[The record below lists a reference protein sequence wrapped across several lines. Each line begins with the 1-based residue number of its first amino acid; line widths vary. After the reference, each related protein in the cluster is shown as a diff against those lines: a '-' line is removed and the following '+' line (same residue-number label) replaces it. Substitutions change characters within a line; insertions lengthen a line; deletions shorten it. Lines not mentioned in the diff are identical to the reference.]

1 MKNILIIL
9 SLLASIVVIAFL
21 VLQPIEQKKHSQ
33 QEMDNISKAFAEK
46 FSQAQKDRTNQQVK
60 PVATQNTSEDSKE
73 QHDNPQTI
81 IGVIY
86 KQPQAT
92 WFIKAKDSKQKIDTI
107 SASFKNYF
115 IEQLKFDENHQPDFS
130 HIPDSMK
137 TANKSS
143 MRVATYLIGDVEIS
157 VSRLAG
163 QQDVFANVKRWM
175 GQIGLDDN
183 SPIQLDFSEDKQTI
197 IVRMPK

>member
-1 MKNILIIL
+1 MKNMKNTIIKL
-9 SLLASIVVIAFL
+9 SLFASIVLIAFL
-21 VLQPIEQKKHSQ
+21 VLKPIEQKKHTE
-33 QEMDNISKAFAEK
+33 QEMANISKAFSEK
-46 FSQAQKDRTNQQVK
+46 FSQTEKNQAPQAKKPAATADSKPMSENQQ
-60 PVATQNTSEDSKE
+60 S
-73 QHDNPQTI
+73 I

-86 KQPQAT
+86 KQPDAT
-92 WFIKAKDSKQKIDTI
+92 WFIKAKDAKQKIETV

-115 IEQLKFDENHQPDFS
+115 IEQLKFDEQHQPDFS

-137 TANKSS
+137 TTNKSS
-143 MRVATYLIGDVEIS
+143 MRVATFMLGEVEIS

-175 GQIGLDDN
+175 RQIGLDDT
-183 SPIQLDFSEDKQTI
+183 SPIQLDFSDDKKTI

>member
-1 MKNILIIL
+1 MKNTLIKL
-9 SLLASIVVIAFL
+9 ALLASIALIAFL
-21 VLQPIEQKKHSQ
+21 ILQPIEQKKHTE
-33 QEMDNISKAFAEK
+33 QEMANMSKAFSKK
-46 FSQAQKDRTNQQVK
+46 FSQAEKQHPNAANKTTAQENKAKGNTQQ
-60 PVATQNTSEDSKE
+60 S
-73 QHDNPQTI
+73 I

-86 KQPQAT
+86 KKPEAT

-115 IEQLKFDENHQPDFS
+115 IDELRFDEKHQPDFS

-137 TANKSS
+137 TTNKSS
-143 MRVATYLIGDVEIS
+143 MRIATYLIGDVEIS

-163 QQDVFANVKRWM
+163 QQDAFANVKRWM

-183 SPIQLDFSEDKQTI
+183 SPIQLDFSEDKKTV
-197 IVRMPK
+197 IVRMPR